1 MVFLRKERF
10 LVGMLNNL
18 QQKKY
23 GQYKILKKINN
34 NASIVFLPDSMRI
47 SKTFNVTDI
56 YQY

>member
-1 MVFLRKERF
+1 M
-10 LVGMLNNL
+10 GMLNNL

-34 NASIVFLPDSMRI
+34 NASIVYLPDSMRI